1 MGSMYLAEWG
11 LIWLRVYGNVKEIH
25 DIAEQVRGHKQ
36 CGFFIEITRRDAF
49 IEIFDFGKPAAA
61 QKNEFTISGMTTD
74 ANEVIRVRSEY
85 IAQRELGHLL
95 AALMPHNRLALEVS
109 LSTGLRISDVL
120 SIKTQQLHDSKD
132 GRLRIREMKTG
143 KYRRVYISKD
153 LFERMLK
160 LSGKIYVFEHRLDR
174 YKHRTR
180 QAVFKD
186 LRRVADAFRIKE
198 HISPHS
204 CRKVYAVNFYHRCG
218 EDLSRVQ
225 KLLNHENE
233 AVTMLY
239 ALADVLYNR
248 TYSKAKKG
256 TVRKKNKCSY

>member
-1 MGSMYLAEWG
+1 M
-11 LIWLRVYGNVKEIH
+11 KDIH
-25 DIAEQVRGHKQ
+25 DFAEQMRACTK
-36 CGFFIEITRRDAF
+36 CGYFIGISRHDAF
-49 IEIFDFGKPAAA
+49 LFFGKPAAR
-61 QKNEFTISGMTTD
+61 KNEFTFSGKTT
-74 ANEVIRVRSEY
+74 EVIRVRSEY
-85 IAQRELGHLL
+85 IARRELGHLL

-109 LSTGLRISDVL
+109 LATGLRISDVL
-120 SIKTQQLHDSKD
+120 SIKTQQVIDSAD

-143 KYRRVYISKD
+143 KYRRVYLSKD
-153 LFERMLK
+153 LVERMVQLA
-160 LSGKIYVFEHRLDR
+160 GKVYVFEHRLNQN
-174 YKHRTR
+174 KHRTR

-218 EDLSRVQ
+218 DDLGRVQ

-248 TYSKAKKG
+248 TYSKARKG
-256 TVRKKNKCSY
+256 TVRKKNKCSD